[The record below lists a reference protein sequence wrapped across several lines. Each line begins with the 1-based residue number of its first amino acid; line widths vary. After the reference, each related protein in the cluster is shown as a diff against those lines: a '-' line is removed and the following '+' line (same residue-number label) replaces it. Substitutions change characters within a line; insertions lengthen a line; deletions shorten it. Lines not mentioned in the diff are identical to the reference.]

1 MTDERMSLLVDI
13 ISAVALV
20 IIFLLLWS
28 LTP

>member
-13 ISAVALV
+13 ISAIALV